1 MDHFCRTGTYDNFIR
16 KATMVD
22 IPVDKGLDVV
32 KDVAKHA
39 VLLHLQGDC
48 FGERLNPL
56 KDRKKTN

>member
-1 MDHFCRTGTYDNFIR
+1 
-16 KATMVD
+16 MVD

-32 KDVAKHA
+32 KDVAKRA
-39 VLLHLQGDC
+39 VLLQGDC